1 MGKLTKK
8 ETKLHQQ
15 VMELVHSDRVLKYEE
30 KEFIL
35 QNYAGDAVGSTGAYF
50 TPELL
55 SNDFIVDAGCTGR
68 CIELC
73 AGIGRLSFDQYLR
86 NKPKHIACVE
96 LNPEYVMIGK
106 RVLPEAEWI
115 CMDALSYTSTEPFDI
130 VYGNPPF
137 GKIKTSDVKTGKYS
151 GSEFEYK
158 VIEHGSTL
166 APYGVWIVPQ
176 GSAGFVY
183 SGAQCY
189 ERRESTKYQKFTKDT
204 GWTFEAGCGIDT
216 SIYRD
221 EWHGTNVVCEVVTV
235 EYFCDP
241 KQT

>member
-15 VMELVHSDRVLKYEE
+15 VMELVHSDRVLKHEE

-35 QNYAGDAVGSTGAYF
+35 QNYAGDAVGSTGAFF
-50 TPELL
+50 TPEML
-55 SNDFIVDAGCTGR
+55 SWDFIIDAGCTGR

-73 AGIGRLSFDQYLR
+73 AGIGRLSFDQYQR
-86 NKPKHIACVE
+86 NRPEHITCVE

-106 RVLPEAEWI
+106 RVLPEAEWVTG
-115 CMDALSYTSTEPFDI
+115 DALTFTTSERYDV

-137 GKIKTSDVKTGKYS
+137 GKIKTSEIKTGKYS

-183 SGAQCY
+183 SGVHCY
-189 ERRESTKYQKFTKDT
+189 ERRESTKYQKFAQDT

-216 SIYRD
+216 SIFRD
-221 EWHGTNVVCEVVTV
+221 QWHGTNVVCEVVTV
-235 EYFCDP
+235 EYLTVDL
-241 KQT
+241 